1 MTTSLSIFA
10 LVTAVLALCAGMAAM
25 FLTLRGSSRALA
37 RPLPA
42 DQLPAD
48 TLALRQEVAALQAEL
63 AQSLR
68 HLSVVRYDAF
78 DDMGGELSWS
88 LALVDDTGSGV
99 VVSSINGRQ
108 HSRTYAKSLTD
119 WVCPTQLSPQ
129 EQSAIDAVRP

>member
-10 LVTAVLALCAGMAAM
+10 LVTAVLGLCAGLAAL
-25 FLTLRGSSRALA
+25 FVGLRDPGRAPA
-37 RPLPA
+37 SPLPA

>member
-1 MTTSLSIFA
+1 MSTTERE
-10 LVTAVLALCAGMAAM
+10 MAAAVTPQAEEPLVLRSDAGPIRT
-25 FLTLRGSSRALA
+25 LTLNRPRQFNALSSAMI
-37 RPLPA
+37 
-42 DQLPAD
+42 
-48 TLALRQEVAALQAEL
+48 AALQAEL

>member
-1 MTTSLSIFA
+1 
-10 LVTAVLALCAGMAAM
+10 
-25 FLTLRGSSRALA
+25 
-37 RPLPA
+37 
-42 DQLPAD
+42 
-48 TLALRQEVAALQAEL
+48 VAALQAEL

-108 HSRTYAKSLTD
+108 HSRTYAKSLAD
-119 WVCPTQLSPQ
+119 GGCPTPLSPQ